1 MKQKKCIA
9 GILLLGAVCAQ
20 ANNYEVTSPDGR
32 LAVKVEYVDG
42 KQCIINKK
50 GWQISE
56 SVTLFILCFNP
67 FFPRIGYLL
76 ELLVF
81 EDQSIC
87 ICMIDGNWLLSA
99 NLFCKNLLTQVVQD
113 IILDSALYWTGTK
126 LRVVSYLCQILDS
139 CRCPAKFEALRL
151 QHLLGSVH
159 LQLHNLGN
167 LILGQWLEG
176 DDVVDTVQKL
186 RTEGLA

>member
-1 MKQKKCIA
+1 MKQKKCIV
-9 GILLLGAVCAQ
+9 GILLFGAVCAQ

-32 LAVKVEYVDG
+32 LAVRWGVLME

-81 EDQSIC
+81 ENQSIC

-99 NLFCKNLLTQVVQD
+99 NLFCKNLLTQVV
-113 IILDSALYWTGTK
+113 
-126 LRVVSYLCQILDS
+126 
-139 CRCPAKFEALRL
+139 
-151 QHLLGSVH
+151 
-159 LQLHNLGN
+159 
-167 LILGQWLEG
+167 
-176 DDVVDTVQKL
+176 
-186 RTEGLA
+186 